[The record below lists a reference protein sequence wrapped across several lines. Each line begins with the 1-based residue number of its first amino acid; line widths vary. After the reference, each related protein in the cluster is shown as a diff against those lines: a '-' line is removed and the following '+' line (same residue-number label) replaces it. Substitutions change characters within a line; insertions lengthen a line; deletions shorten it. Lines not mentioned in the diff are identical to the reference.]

1 MSAAAEIAGS
11 LTSFA
16 DRGVGT
22 DSERRAAV
30 WLAEEIRRPGV
41 RQAEL
46 HTFWCRP
53 NWAMAQAW
61 HAGLGLA
68 GSLVSVASPQAG
80 AAVLLV
86 ALLCVLA
93 DATFA
98 VSPGRRL
105 TPEHASQNVVSPA
118 TPRRAGELPRIRLI
132 LTANLDAG
140 RQGLVYRAGLRR
152 PCARLRRATGG
163 RAPGWAAWLA
173 LALVWALVTALLRA
187 NGTHETAVKI
197 AQLVPTVGLVIAL
210 ALLLELAASMWSP
223 AAGDNASGVAVAIV
237 LSRALD
243 ALPPA
248 NLAVELVLSGAGDG
262 QDLGLRK
269 YLRAH
274 RRSYRPADTVVLGI
288 GPCGAG
294 SPVWLRSDGS
304 LIPLSYAS
312 ALQRLCRQTA
322 LQDPELSLRELRARG
337 TSPAQA
343 ARQSGLPAIVLAARD
358 GEGLIPRSHQADD
371 TAEALAPET
380 MELTLRA
387 GLELVDAI
395 DAYLAERQSADVRRA

>member
-22 DSERRAAV
+22 DAERRAAV
-30 WLAEEIRRPGV
+30 WLAQEIRRPGV

-46 HTFWCRP
+46 QTFWCRP

-68 GSLVSVASPQAG
+68 GSLISVASPQAG
-80 AAVLLV
+80 AAVLLA
-86 ALLCVLA
+86 ALLCVLV

-118 TPRRAGELPRIRLI
+118 PPRRSSENPRIRLI
-132 LTANLDAG
+132 VTANLDAG
-140 RQGLVYRAGLRR
+140 RQGLVYRTGLRR
-152 PCARLRRATGG
+152 PFARLRTATGG

-173 LALVWALVTALLRA
+173 LALTWTLVTALLRA
-187 NGTHETAVKI
+187 DGTHGTAVKI

-210 ALLLELAASMWSP
+210 ALLLELAASVWSP
-223 AAGDNASGVAVAIV
+223 GANDNASGVAVAVV
-237 LSRALD
+237 LARALD

-248 NLAVELVLSGAGDG
+248 RLAVELVLSGAGDG
-262 QDLGLRK
+262 QDLGLRR
-269 YLRAH
+269 YLRA
-274 RRSYRPADTVVLGI
+274 RRGSYRPADTVVLGI
-288 GPCGAG
+288 GPCGSG
-294 SPVWLRSDGS
+294 SPVWLRSDGA
-304 LIPLSYAS
+304 LIPLSYAA

-322 LQDPELSLRELRARG
+322 REDPELSLRELRARG
-337 TSPAQA
+337 TSPAQS

-358 GEGLIPRSHQADD
+358 GEALIPRSHQKGD
-371 TAEALAPET
+371 TPEALAPEA
-380 MELTLRA
+380 MELILRA

-395 DAYLAERQSADVRRA
+395 DAYLSHRQTEDVRRG